1 MIGGLT
7 ILILQPLQVKFE
19 KLLSGCKN
27 KETHKV
33 APNWIYLEQLLFPVL
48 VGGQVAGMKLE
59 PEKIVTKIST
69 HTFEEQ
75 SYQQFLDSLKED
87 NYVLIESSTNVPC
100 EFCLP

>member
-1 MIGGLT
+1 VNFVEIDLHYNRFT
-7 ILILQPLQVKFE
+7 
-19 KLLSGCKN
+19 
-27 KETHKV
+27 
-33 APNWIYLEQLLFPVL
+33 
-48 VGGQVAGMKLE
+48 VAGMKLE

>member
-1 MIGGLT
+1 
-7 ILILQPLQVKFE
+7 
-19 KLLSGCKN
+19 
-27 KETHKV
+27 
-33 APNWIYLEQLLFPVL
+33 
-48 VGGQVAGMKLE
+48 MKLE